1 MNMRFFYRELFV
13 VAFLL
18 GTGTG
23 GGAHTFIP
31 ASGGVGSAL
40 ATGGTTI
47 TATSDTLQ
55 GMATLTATSPV
66 LTSIVVSPANPSLAL
81 GDTQPFT
88 ATGTYSDGS
97 TQDISSAVTWTSS
110 VPSVAS
116 LNAGLATGAR
126 GGTSTIMAASGS
138 VSGLTTLTVLDPVLI
153 EQINASSSVLVQE
166 NYDPLQV
173 SGLAQK
179 VVIGNP
185 LTVTAVTVEFQN
197 KFPNANALIGYAYVD
212 IVKDDGTG
220 KPSNQVADILGTS
233 TNQASGVHG
242 ESFTFTMP
250 AVAVPAGTFYVVVRT
265 QNVSV
270 NGYSAF
276 LVVTGR
282 TSAPGA
288 MDPVQIQDPSSQ
300 NWSVATPQQ
309 FLTVTLTAVSAA
321 SPSLSS
327 VTVTPATPAI
337 AIGATQQFAAIGV
350 YSDGTMEDLTNSVTW
365 NSPNAAVTVN
375 PSGLATGVG
384 DGTSSIIA
392 SSGSTSA
399 SSTLTVG
406 TPEAVQQTNSDSSIL
421 VQQDLGPLQVSGISQ
436 RLSVTSPMII
446 NSVAVQFTN
455 TFPKDGYAYVDIVK
469 DDGTGKPSNTS
480 SDILATSIDKAFDLQ
495 TGSYT
500 FNFLPTVIPAGA
512 FQIVLRTQNVG
523 PISYSALTA
532 TTGSTSSLG
541 GLDTILVQDPMTQTW
556 SVSSPAQY
564 LTFTLAAVTMVGPTT
579 GTFINGKGYCQSIK
593 APAYYCLFMPTSV
606 LAPDSQYYSDGGNL
620 SFYVVLNPDGSFTN
634 GQVWYYTAQ
643 GLLGFTA
650 TNWSGTNFNGTFS
663 GTNPDGSTFSGSATE
678 SVSTCQHWEGGGR
691 APLQF
696 VTQPCVT
703 SGTGMVTVVPAQ

>member
-1 MNMRFFYRELFV
+1 MNMRFVYRELFV

-23 GGAHTFIP
+23 GGANTFIP

-81 GDTQPFT
+81 GDSQPFT

-116 LNAGLATGAR
+116 LSAGLATGVG

-197 KFPNANALIGYAYVD
+197 KFPNANAPIGYAYVD

-242 ESFTFTMP
+242 ESFTLTMP

-276 LVVTGR
+276 
-282 TSAPGA
+282 
-288 MDPVQIQDPSSQ
+288 
-300 NWSVATPQQ
+300 
-309 FLTVTLTAVSAA
+309 
-321 SPSLSS
+321 
-327 VTVTPATPAI
+327 
-337 AIGATQQFAAIGV
+337 
-350 YSDGTMEDLTNSVTW
+350 
-365 NSPNAAVTVN
+365 
-375 PSGLATGVG
+375 
-384 DGTSSIIA
+384 
-392 SSGSTSA
+392 
-399 SSTLTVG
+399 
-406 TPEAVQQTNSDSSIL
+406 
-421 VQQDLGPLQVSGISQ
+421 
-436 RLSVTSPMII
+436 
-446 NSVAVQFTN
+446 
-455 TFPKDGYAYVDIVK
+455 
-469 DDGTGKPSNTS
+469 
-480 SDILATSIDKAFDLQ
+480 
-495 TGSYT
+495 
-500 FNFLPTVIPAGA
+500 
-512 FQIVLRTQNVG
+512 
-523 PISYSALTA
+523 
-532 TTGSTSSLG
+532 
-541 GLDTILVQDPMTQTW
+541 
-556 SVSSPAQY
+556 
-564 LTFTLAAVTMVGPTT
+564 
-579 GTFINGKGYCQSIK
+579 
-593 APAYYCLFMPTSV
+593 
-606 LAPDSQYYSDGGNL
+606 
-620 SFYVVLNPDGSFTN
+620 
-634 GQVWYYTAQ
+634 
-643 GLLGFTA
+643 
-650 TNWSGTNFNGTFS
+650 
-663 GTNPDGSTFSGSATE
+663 
-678 SVSTCQHWEGGGR
+678 
-691 APLQF
+691 
-696 VTQPCVT
+696 
-703 SGTGMVTVVPAQ
+703 